1 MVLRVSMNDAPSL
14 KGGEQDIDQ
23 FIEDVTAFKTGSA
36 LTDAE
41 TCNAIASTAK
51 EAGKTFLD
59 YLRKK
64 DAAKFT
70 LWGTH
75 DGEGM
80 REAIKTRFK
89 GLTLADKAKLIGTL
103 RQKDDEETQTFFER
117 CYQVGVRLTDLEYPR
132 RVEAEDAP
140 GHMSEANYTSAKTT
154 YRDAKIENHFVN
166 GMNPEIRNKILELNA
181 NASVAEM
188 LTHARAIEL
197 QKLTPKT
204 CFALEANDDQTNGSP
219 VPPQAPVAQSLPA
232 LEDFAE
238 MKKEVSALRKMIS
251 KNGGRGNRGGQNQSQ
266 GPRINGNCYNCNQFG
281 HLAQFCPSPRRPP
294 RNFGRNGNQ
303 RGNPRFQGPRR
314 YPQNF
319 AAPWG
324 QGFGARGQMHP
335 PPPPPDHYS
344 RQPEARSSLA
354 LGTSAWEP
362 NTNYHYP

>member
-1 MVLRVSMNDAPSL
+1 MNDAPSL
-14 KGGEQDIDQ
+14 RGGEQDIDQ
-23 FIEDVTAFKTGSA
+23 FIDDVTAFKTGSA
-36 LTDAE
+36 LSNEE

-51 EAGKTFLD
+51 DAGKTFLD

-64 DAAKFT
+64 DVARFA
-70 LWGTH
+70 LWGAH

-80 REAIKTRFK
+80 RQAIKARFK
-89 GLTLADKAKLIGTL
+89 GLTLADKAKLIASL
-103 RQKDDEETQTFFER
+103 RQEESEETQTFYER

-132 RVEAEDAP
+132 RVEDVNAA
-140 GHMSEANYTSAKTT
+140 GHMTEANYNSAKIT
-154 YRDAKIENHFVN
+154 YRDTKIEIHFVN
-166 GMNPEIRNKILELNA
+166 GMNPEIRKKILEINA
-181 NASVAEM
+181 NASVQEM

-197 QKLTPKT
+197 QKQTPKQ
-204 CFALEANDDQTNGSP
+204 CFTIDANASDDQTNGSP
-219 VPPQAPVAQSLPA
+219 VPPQVPGAQSLPA
-232 LEDFAE
+232 LEDFAD
-238 MKKEVSALRKMIS
+238 MKKEVSALRKLIS

-294 RNFGRNGNQ
+294 RNFNRNGNQ

-314 YPQNF
+314 YPQQNF

-324 QGFGARGQMHP
+324 QGFGTRGQMHP